1 MCKWTGKTLKCLVLV
16 AVDSEKQELNKNYT
30 ILYTKTYFIR
40 SEVKSYIFLNPKKV
54 NFLSNGHSPAN
65 LSNSSTR
72 QKFANFGEFEYS
84 PKWPFSEIFQTRQTR
99 IRQTV
104 TLRSTRQTRIRQ
116 NYGKF
121 GEFGKFMEN
130 KVDHLEH
137 TK

>member
-1 MCKWTGKTLKCLVLV
+1 LGKEFGRKHTNENKFCKGLK
-16 AVDSEKQELNKNYT
+16 
-30 ILYTKTYFIR
+30 
-40 SEVKSYIFLNPKKV
+40 
-54 NFLSNGHSPAN
+54 LSNGYSPAN

-104 TLRSTRQTRIRQ
+104 TLCSTRHTQIRQ

-121 GEFGKFMEN
+121 GKFGEFGEFMEN

-137 TK
+137 TT

>member
-1 MCKWTGKTLKCLVLV
+1 L
-16 AVDSEKQELNKNYT
+16 
-30 ILYTKTYFIR
+30 
-40 SEVKSYIFLNPKKV
+40 
-54 NFLSNGHSPAN
+54 PAN

-72 QKFANFGEFEYS
+72 RKFANFGEFEYS
-84 PKWPFSEIFQTRQTR
+84 PKWPFSEIFQTRQTQ

-116 NYGKF
+116 NYGEFGKF
-121 GEFGKFMEN
+121 GEFGEFMEN

>member
-1 MCKWTGKTLKCLVLV
+1 MISVWKYLIKT
-16 AVDSEKQELNKNYT
+16 KQWPLAGE
-30 ILYTKTYFIR
+30 F
-40 SEVKSYIFLNPKKV
+40 V
-54 NFLSNGHSPAN
+54 
-65 LSNSSTR
+65 
-72 QKFANFGEFEYS
+72 EFEYS

-116 NYGKF
+116 NYGEF
-121 GEFGKFMEN
+121 GEFGEFMEN

>member
-1 MCKWTGKTLKCLVLV
+1 MLVTF
-16 AVDSEKQELNKNYT
+16 E
-30 ILYTKTYFIR
+30 
-40 SEVKSYIFLNPKKV
+40 
-54 NFLSNGHSPAN
+54 LSNGHSPAN
-65 LSNSSTR
+65 LSNSCTR
-72 QKFANFGEFEYS
+72 RKFANFVEFEYL
-84 PKWPFSEIFQTRQTR
+84 PKWPFSEIFQTRQTQ

-121 GEFGKFMEN
+121 GEFGEFGEFMEN

>member
-1 MCKWTGKTLKCLVLV
+1 MLQIQFSFLRLFGASTYLVIVEILSKHYRKNNFQILFGKK
-16 AVDSEKQELNKNYT
+16 
-30 ILYTKTYFIR
+30 
-40 SEVKSYIFLNPKKV
+40 
-54 NFLSNGHSPAN
+54 LSNGHSPAN

-84 PKWPFSEIFQTRQTR
+84 PIWPFSEIFQTRQTR

-104 TLRSTRQTRIRQ
+104 TLRSTRQTQIHQ
-116 NYGKF
+116 NYGQF
-121 GEFGKFMEN
+121 GEFGKFGKFMEN